1 MKPKKDP
8 IKPSKLLT
16 KKPNFKKE
24 ELEDEFIKVSLAGLY
39 GQFRSPGVYTREVD
53 IVYNPLDH
61 QQDIFIPQRDEG
73 PQIQHDGERRVFNIN
88 VGELGHDDVADFTRR
103 IQQSMGVPPRYLGHS
118 ESPIVSPQEIRTY
131 QEFQRLFGGPIGVSS
146 RSRQRP
152 DGDIELLGYDLVA
165 SPPTPSAILGGEE
178 MSYNASTWMT
188 LNKKKTRWERVKDYF
203 SSIYKRWRRVG

>member
-1 MKPKKDP
+1 MARFPVDAKQTKSVQTGSKRRAQRKFPASSR
-8 IKPSKLLT
+8 PSTLAA
-16 KKPNFKKE
+16 PSGGQW
-24 ELEDEFIKVSLAGLY
+24 LESS
-39 GQFRSPGVYTREVD
+39 R
-53 IVYNPLDH
+53 
-61 QQDIFIPQRDEG
+61 IPSQYFG
-73 PQIQHDGERRVFNIN
+73 N
-88 VGELGHDDVADFTRR
+88 
-103 IQQSMGVPPRYLGHS
+103 S

-131 QEFQRLFGGPIGVSS
+131 QEFQRLFGISL

-178 MSYNASTWMT
+178 MSYNTSTWMT